1 MTIAPETIVRHEL
14 VGLDVEVYDDPDDR
28 GGIRG
33 DIVDETT
40 NTLRVRTEGETKTV
54 PKAGAR
60 FAFDLPDGTTVVVD
74 GDQLVARPARRTE
87 PTGGTIWHSA

>member
-1 MTIAPETIVRHEL
+1 MTITPQTIARHEL
-14 VGLDVEVYDDPDDR
+14 VGLEVAVQDDPDDR

-33 DIVDETT
+33 DVVDETT
-40 NTLRVRTEGETKTV
+40 NTLHVRTAGGTKIV
-54 PKAGAR
+54 PKAGAT

-74 GDQLVARPARRTE
+74 GDRLVARPARRTE